1 MRLTI
6 IPEDG
11 AVYVDGVSYSHL
23 DLSFI
28 PSDIHALQWY
38 DTYGEL
44 EFKRS
49 FIDGQIVRPANEIL
63 TELPAWANTAKTVWD
78 AAKVA
83 EAEAQLAAEQA
94 AEAAR
99 LLAEQEA
106 LANSTTQTNAA

>member
-6 IPEDG
+6 IPTDG
-11 AVYVDGVSYSHL
+11 AVYIDGATYSGL

-28 PSDIHALQWY
+28 PTDVHALQWY

-49 FIDGQIVRPANEIL
+49 FVDGQLVHPANQML
-63 TELPAWANTAKTVWD
+63 TELPVWANTCVDAWNDAKL
-78 AAKVA
+78 AL
-83 EAEAQLAAEQA
+83 EEAQRIA

-99 LLAEQEA
+99 LLVEQKA
-106 LANSTTQTNAA
+106 LANLTAQVEQ

>member
-6 IPEDG
+6 VPVDG
-11 AVYVDGVSYSHL
+11 AVYVDGVSYSDL

-28 PSDIHALQWY
+28 PADIHALQWY

-49 FIDGQIVRPANEIL
+49 FVDGQIVHPANQLIN
-63 TELPAWANTAKTVWD
+63 ELPEWANTAQASWN

-83 EAEAQLAAEQA
+83 EETALA
-94 AEAAR
+94 
-99 LLAEQEA
+99 EA
-106 LANSTTQTNAA
+106 LAYAEANPIQTAGTQEF